1 MPQNS
6 PKQQQ
11 PQQSVAGIAA
21 SFLAN
26 LTNQQ
31 QQPLAHPRSNSV
43 NVNVTQPQ
51 QQQSTATNPQSV
63 QSPTSKSS
71 LTYSASSV
79 SHRKPSF
86 KFENNTILNRV
97 HNMHMLNGK
106 TISEESSSSTTTTS
120 TATNKRASLN
130 ARDLISSERNPA
142 AVIKRQQSVNN
153 TSSTAASR
161 IHKTQQQH
169 QQVSLDSGIYSP
181 SSEENQEDF
190 VSPLLI

>member
-51 QQQSTATNPQSV
+51 QQQSTATKPQSV

-106 TISEESSSSTTTTS
+106 TISEESSSTTTTS
-120 TATNKRASLN
+120 TVTNKRASLN